1 MLSQLLSHLSLSL
14 VFVIL
19 LALSYDFIGGF
30 HDTAN
35 SIATSVSTRVLSPR
49 VAIVM
54 AATLNCV
61 GALVSSQV
69 AKTIAGGIVQPSL
82 QSSLPEY
89 VIIAALVAA
98 IGWGLLT
105 WYFGIPSSSSHA
117 LIGGL
122 VGATVAYAL
131 SFKSVLWSGVLDKV
145 VIPLFT
151 SPLIGFM
158 LSFLFMTFLFRVLAQ
173 VSLKIVNKWFSKL
186 QVVSAALMAFAH
198 GSNDAQKS
206 MGIITLALVSSGILT
221 SGWVSQYGVP
231 WEIKIACAIMMGL
244 GTSVG
249 GWRIIKTMGVNMIK
263 LQPIGGF
270 AAETSSA
277 AVILV
282 NAFMGSQVSTT
293 HVISSA
299 IMGVGAAKRLSSVN
313 WSLARDIVTAWFLT
327 LPITAVLGA
336 GVMFFF
342 KLFIRG

>member
-1 MLSQLLSHLSLSL
+1 MLSHLTFSL
-14 VFVIL
+14 VLVIF
-19 LALSYDFIGGF
+19 LALAFDFITGF

-49 VAIVM
+49 VAILM
-54 AATLNCV
+54 AATLNCA
-61 GALVSSQV
+61 GALVSSEV
-69 AKTIAGGIVQPSL
+69 AKTISGGIVQPEL
-82 QSSLPEY
+82 QKGLPEY
-89 VIIAALVAA
+89 VVIAALAAA
-98 IGWGLLT
+98 ISWGLFT
-105 WYFGIPSSSSHA
+105 WYFGLPSSSSHA

-122 VGATVAYAL
+122 VGATIAHAV
-131 SFKSVLWSGVLDKV
+131 SFQSVVWSGVLDKV

-151 SPLIGFM
+151 SPVIGFALAFILM
-158 LSFLFMTFLFRVLAQ
+158 SLLFRVLAE
-173 VSLKIVNKWFSKL
+173 VSLKVVNRWFAKL
-186 QVVSAALMAFAH
+186 QVVSAALMAFSH

-206 MGIITLALVSSGILT
+206 MGIITLALIGANILPAG
-221 SGWVSQYGVP
+221 SDVP
-231 WEIKIACAIMMGL
+231 WEVKIACAVVMGL

-299 IMGVGAAKRLSSVN
+299 IMGVGAAKRFNAVR

-336 GVMFFF
+336 GILLLF
-342 KLFIRG
+342 KLFV